1 MINMYRKTR
10 KDFMEIKLMSEQEL
24 RIAVQKAVE
33 EYIEVQQYIKDVEDT
48 LEERYNNK
56 EITYFEYKAMLP
68 KVDLYI
74 SNLQNIEGYIRQA
87 CKRLNIPAEEVKNV
101 KVEEE
106 REVLR
111 PVTFKRKKKVKT
123 LLQFKQTSKKCTQ

>member
-1 MINMYRKTR
+1 MYRKTR

-33 EYIEVQQYIKDVEDT
+33 EYIEVQQYIKDIEDT

-74 SNLQNIEGYIRQA
+74 NNLQNIEGYIRQA
-87 CKRLNIPAEEVKNV
+87 CKRLGISSEEAKNV

-106 REVLR
+106 MEVVR
-111 PVTFKRKKKVKT
+111 PVTFKRKKKVRT
-123 LLQFKQTSKKCTQ
+123 LLQFK